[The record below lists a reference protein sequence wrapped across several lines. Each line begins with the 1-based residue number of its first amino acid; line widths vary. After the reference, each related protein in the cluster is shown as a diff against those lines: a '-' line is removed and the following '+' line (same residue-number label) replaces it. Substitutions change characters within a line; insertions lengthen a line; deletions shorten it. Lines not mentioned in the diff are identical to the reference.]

1 MRKSGRISGSMQWTT
16 HYSKLRLSHDSAGR
30 VFVCFYHHG
39 QRYRFSNAKC
49 LGWDIKPN
57 SLYGEAK
64 HQAALELLTRFKK
77 ALDEGWIPDNQNF
90 QLSLHESLMVYA
102 PSPTLSDIYQKE
114 LRKTVKDFA
123 RYLEE
128 QGLQELTMDKLN
140 KKTILDYL
148 GRQTTPSNF
157 NHERA
162 RLSSIVGGI
171 LEPHELSNPC
181 RGIKPKKIK
190 QSLHKP
196 FEDVSEVLE
205 DIRSFNENLFLCC
218 LLTYGCL
225 LRPHQEIR
233 QLKWGDF
240 NEDLTLISLSGD
252 RNKSGRNR
260 IVPVSPSVQ
269 AYLNPKERQSNIFSG
284 STTPFNKDYFKT
296 LWGRYKAQSE
306 LIRPEQ
312 TLYSFRHTGA
322 IDVFQRT
329 GSLTKLQQVMGH
341 SNMTVSLGYLRNLEL
356 PTLTMEDMPVL
367 RHG

>member
-1 MRKSGRISGSMQWTT
+1 MQRTA
-16 HYSKLRLSHDSAGR
+16 HYSRLRLSHDSAGR

-49 LGWDIKPN
+49 LGCDIKPN

-64 HQAALELLTRFKK
+64 HQASLELLTRFKK
-77 ALDEGWIPDNQNF
+77 ALDEGWIPDNQNS
-90 QLSLHESLMVYA
+90 QLSLYESLMVYA
-102 PSPTLSDIYQKE
+102 PSRTLSDIYQKE
-114 LRKTVKDFA
+114 LRKTARDFA
-123 RYLEE
+123 RYLEG
-128 QGLQELTMDKLN
+128 QGLKELTMGKLN

-148 GRQTTPSNF
+148 GIQTTPSNF

-181 RGIKPKKIK
+181 RGIRPKKIK

-240 NEDLTLISLSGD
+240 NEDLTFISLPGK

-260 IVPVSPSVQ
+260 IVPVSPFISKHLQ
-269 AYLNPKERQSNIFSG
+269 AGERENNIFTGTRTPHNRYYFSTLWSRYKEQSN
-284 STTPFNKDYFKT
+284 
-296 LWGRYKAQSE
+296 
-306 LIRPEQ
+306 LIEDNQ

-367 RHG
+367 NRG